1 LRLRRITHSFTLTCH
16 FWSEVYLSIFSNFA
30 FFKNVQRLKTKEPPS
45 FYGII
50 RNLIGGEMV
59 SALIISSVVDGGFEP
74 RLGQTKDYKIG
85 TYCFLR

>member
-1 LRLRRITHSFTLTCH
+1 M
-16 FWSEVYLSIFSNFA
+16 YLSIFSNLA
-30 FFKNVQRLKTKEPPS
+30 FFKNIQMLKTKEPPS

-50 RNLIGGEMV
+50 RSLIGGEMV
-59 SALIISSVVDGGFEP
+59 SVLITSSVVDGVFEP